1 MASTTT
7 PAPRAANA
15 WWVYLLSG
23 IASVL
28 FGAVVLSI
36 QFQDLRNAEKP
47 TAPAY
52 LLVVLTAAFLIGW
65 GLAQVLGALMVPRG
79 HSLLYVIGGILAVA
93 AGVLALAWP
102 DMTLLVLV
110 IFVGWSL
117 IVGGII
123 DVLGGMAVR
132 GLPYWWLYIVRGL
145 VSIWLGFFAL
155 HREAL
160 TIEVLVFVIG
170 IQIILW
176 GVGDLLVAHLLHDA
190 KTDWMGMSARP
201 APAKRAS
208 KPAKRKATRR

>member
-1 MASTTT
+1 MASTMT
-7 PAPRAANA
+7 PDRRAANA
-15 WWVYLLSG
+15 WWLYLLSG
-23 IASVL
+23 IVSVL
-28 FGAVVLSI
+28 FGALVLSI
-36 QFQDLRNAEKP
+36 QFEDLANEKKP

-52 LLVVLTAAFLIGW
+52 LLVVLTAAFLITW
-65 GLAQVLGALMVPRG
+65 GLAQLLGALMVRQG
-79 HSLLYVIGGILAVA
+79 HSLVYMIGGILGVA

-117 IVGGII
+117 IVWGII
-123 DVLGGMAVR
+123 DVLGGMAIR
-132 GLPYWWLYIVRGL
+132 GLSYWWLYIVRGL

-190 KTDWMGMSARP
+190 KTDWMALRRGPKRTDPRP
-201 APAKRAS
+201 
-208 KPAKRKATRR
+208 

>member
-1 MASTTT
+1 MASTMT
-7 PAPRAANA
+7 PDQRAANA

-23 IASVL
+23 IVSVL
-28 FGAVVLSI
+28 FGALLLSI
-36 QFQDLRNAEKP
+36 QLEDLANEETP

-52 LLVVLTAAFLIGW
+52 FLVVLVAAFLIAW
-65 GLAQVLGALMVPRG
+65 GLAQFLGAIMVRQA
-79 HSLLYVIGGILAVA
+79 HSLVYMIGGILGVV

-117 IVGGII
+117 IAWGVI
-123 DVLGGMAVR
+123 DVLGGMAIR

-145 VSIWLGFFAL
+145 ISIWLGFFAL

-176 GVGDLLVAHLLHDA
+176 GVGDLLVAHLHHEA
-190 KTDWMGMSARP
+190 KTDWMAMGR
-201 APAKRAS
+201 
-208 KPAKRKATRR
+208 KPVKK